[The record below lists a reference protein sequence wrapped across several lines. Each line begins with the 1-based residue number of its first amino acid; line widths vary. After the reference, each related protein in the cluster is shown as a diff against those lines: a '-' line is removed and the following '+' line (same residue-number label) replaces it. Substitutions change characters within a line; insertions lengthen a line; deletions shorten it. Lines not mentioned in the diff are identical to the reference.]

1 MAGRVQ
7 IGGRGRLS
15 EPGAAILAAGIVLAL
30 AACTTAEVADAIMIT
45 GFDAKGEPLPEV
57 FSYKPDAPEFL
68 CLAAVLRAPPETTI
82 TFVWIYKTQNIEIDR
97 AKVSVSGSKAVHSRL
112 TRGEKPWP
120 LGDYVVHVY
129 IDDQKQYKNAAPFIV
144 KE

>member
-1 MAGRVQ
+1 MKKCGSGFLMA
-7 IGGRGRLS
+7 
-15 EPGAAILAAGIVLAL
+15 LALIL

-57 FSYKPDAPEFL
+57 FSYKPDAPEFI
-68 CLAAVLRAPPETTI
+68 CLAAVLKAPPETKI

-97 AKVSVSGSKAVHSRL
+97 VVVPVSGSKAVNSVL
-112 TRGEKPWP
+112 ARGEKPWP
-120 LGDYVVHVY
+120 LGDYVVQVY
-129 IDDQKQYKNAAPFIV
+129 IDDQKRYANAAPFVV

>member
-1 MAGRVQ
+1 MNRKFWGVF
-7 IGGRGRLS
+7 IS
-15 EPGAAILAAGIVLAL
+15 VVVLVL
-30 AACTTAEVADAIMIT
+30 TACTTAEVADAIMIT

-57 FSYKPDAPEFL
+57 FSYKPDAPEFI
-68 CLAAVLRAPPETTI
+68 CLAAVLKAPPETKI

-97 AKVSVSGSKAVHSRL
+97 AQVPVSGSKAVNSKL

-129 IDDQKQYKNAAPFIV
+129 IDDQKKYASAAPFIV

>member
-1 MAGRVQ
+1 MNRGLSAGFLLTLILV
-7 IGGRGRLS
+7 IG
-15 EPGAAILAAGIVLAL
+15 
-30 AACTTAEVADAIMIT
+30 ACTTADVADAIMTT

-57 FSYKPDAPEFL
+57 FAYKPDASEFI
-68 CLAAVLRAPPETTI
+68 CLAAILRAPPETKI
-82 TFVWIYKTQNIEIDR
+82 TFVWIYKTQNIEIDK
-97 AKVSVSGSKAVHSRL
+97 AVVPVSGSKAVTSRL

-129 IDDQKQYKNAAPFIV
+129 IDDQKNYANAAPFIV

>member
-1 MAGRVQ
+1 M
-7 IGGRGRLS
+7 IGGERPVVRRAGV
-15 EPGAAILAAGIVLAL
+15 AALGFALLL

-57 FSYKPDAPEFL
+57 FSYKPDAPEFI
-68 CLAAVLRAPPETTI
+68 CLAAVLRAPPETKI
-82 TFVWIYKTQNIEIDR
+82 TFVWIYKTQGLEIDR
-97 AKVSVSGSKAVHSRL
+97 AVVTVSGSKAVNSRL

-129 IDDQKQYKNAAPFIV
+129 VDGQKKYANAAPFIV

>member
-1 MAGRVQ
+1 MIRRSWSAF
-7 IGGRGRLS
+7 
-15 EPGAAILAAGIVLAL
+15 ILAAVLAL

-57 FSYKPDAPEFL
+57 LSYKPDAPEFI
-68 CLAAVLRAPPETTI
+68 CLAAVLRAPPETKI
-82 TFVWIYKTQNIEIDR
+82 TFVWIYKTQDIEIDR
-97 AKVSVSGSKAVHSRL
+97 AVVPVSGSKAVTSRL

-120 LGDYVVHVY
+120 VGDYVVHVY
-129 IDDQKQYKNAAPFIV
+129 IDDQKDYANAAPFIV

>member
-7 IGGRGRLS
+7 IGGRGRLKGT
-15 EPGAAILAAGIVLAL
+15 GAAILAAGMVLAA

-57 FSYKPDAPEFL
+57 FSFKPDAPEFI
-68 CLAAVLRAPPETTI
+68 CLAAVLRAPPETKI
-82 TFVWIYKTQNIEIDR
+82 TFVWTYKTQNIEIDR
-97 AKVSVSGSKAVHSRL
+97 AVVSVSGSKAVNSRL

-129 IDDQKQYKNAAPFIV
+129 IDGQTQYANAAPFIV